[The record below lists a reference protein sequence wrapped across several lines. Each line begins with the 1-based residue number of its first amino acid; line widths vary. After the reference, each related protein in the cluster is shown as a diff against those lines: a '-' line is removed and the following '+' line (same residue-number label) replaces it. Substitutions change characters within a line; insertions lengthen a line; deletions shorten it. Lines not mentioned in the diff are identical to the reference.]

1 MKHSAVFAGVLVA
14 SVLLTACGSS
24 SSKQQNAQNQGAS
37 TAPTPNQPQQ
47 TAKPV
52 RIVSVDLIARH
63 TTKVFDESAAEIVDY
78 HKNSKRAYVINAE
91 AKKINVLNLS
101 NLSTQAIT
109 GNAAFTLSNLTAETS
124 IDVGAKI
131 KPENASEFEVGAINS
146 LSIEGELMA
155 VAVENKDP
163 QANGAILFYRL
174 DNQGHASKLHAVK
187 AGAMPDMVKLTPD
200 GKFALSADEG
210 EPDKKYTKDPEGTVT
225 LVRIQNGVP
234 SKDSRQLDF
243 NSVTIPNEVIIKQGV
258 TQKSKDLEP
267 EYISVADN
275 SSTAWV
281 SLQENN
287 ALAIIDLTQS
297 TPQIDKVVSLGFKD
311 HGQEVNRPDAINN
324 KKAELKAHAG
334 LYGMYMPDTL
344 ASYSLNSKHYV
355 LSANEGDGRDYK
367 KYTNESKV
375 KKLKK
380 PLAGH
385 LASLKTELAELKVH
399 TEMGL
404 NAQGEYTKLYA
415 FGARSFSI
423 WDAQGKQ
430 VYDSGSLLESEV
442 LKANATFF
450 NTTSKKLKLDDRS
463 DNKGPEPEAI
473 AVGQIG
479 GSHFAFVGLE
489 RQGGFMLF
497 DISNPQDV
505 KFVRYV
511 NNRNFAT
518 DNIDKKGKYKNKDKA
533 GDLAPE
539 SIKFVAAKDSA
550 IGLPLLIVANE
561 VSGSTSVYKIVS
573 Q

>member
-63 TTKVFDESAAEIVDY
+63 TAGVFDESAAEIVDY

-243 NSVTIPNEVIIKQGV
+243 NSVTIPDEVIIKQGV

-311 HGQEVNRPDAINN
+311 HGQEVNRLDAINN